1 MPFSCA
7 KKMLIKSVPPV
18 VVPTFKHRLVAKPFK
33 IPPNTLSSKMSSVN
47 IYGGR
52 ISTKILDR
60 YNDNNRIQRKSFSN
74 VFISEYRS
82 ETCLTGQFN
91 KVYGILIPKKA
102 SPISCNNRESPENP
116 PGNSPAVLAKQR
128 KFQA

>member
-52 ISTKILDR
+52 ISTKILDSTMTTIE
-60 YNDNNRIQRKSFSN
+60 YSVNRFPM
-74 VFISEYRS
+74 Y
-82 ETCLTGQFN
+82 L
-91 KVYGILIPKKA
+91 
-102 SPISCNNRESPENP
+102 
-116 PGNSPAVLAKQR
+116 
-128 KFQA
+128 